1 MQEKNVLGIQIFES
15 NYNIY
20 IKYSNQ
26 LFNLLLEYTDVIE
39 RFSIDEC
46 FLDLTNFLSNN
57 DILENKAIEIKER
70 VKKELGFT
78 VNVGVSTNKL
88 LAKMASDFKN
98 QIEYILYSKMKL
110 KKRCGICQYQIYLW
124 LEEKCFQNCKELVYI
139 Q

>member
-1 MQEKNVLGIQIFES
+1 MNQYILQEKNVLGIQIFES

-57 DILENKAIEIKER
+57 DILENKESNFHMNNVEKFVKQAKHEKRDVLEKYKE
-70 VKKELGFT
+70 
-78 VNVGVSTNKL
+78 
-88 LAKMASDFKN
+88 
-98 QIEYILYSKMKL
+98 
-110 KKRCGICQYQIYLW
+110 
-124 LEEKCFQNCKELVYI
+124 CKELYGKDENIIHKFIIPIIISLISHSNKFVFYWLS
-139 Q
+139 

>member
-1 MQEKNVLGIQIFES
+1 MSSEYKYSKS

-57 DILENKAIEIKER
+57 DILENKAIEIKEKS
-70 VKKELGFT
+70 KKELGFT

-88 LAKMASDFKN
+88 LAKNGIRF
-98 QIEYILYSKMKL
+98 SKT
-110 KKRCGICQYQIYLW
+110 R
-124 LEEKCFQNCKELVYI
+124 
-139 Q
+139 